1 MEFQTSETRNSV
13 PTEPVPEEPLDV
25 TTTAGTDKLDI
36 PWETIQAAQEA
47 DPTLQKIRELM
58 WNPDPPQNVNE
69 FGIDVVH
76 LWSQRKSLE
85 IINGGLHRN
94 YETPDGLIEHRQILV
109 PEPLRKRFLYW
120 VHGDPTSGHFGVQK
134 DDSETP
140 TLCLLVGVATRCGT
154 VRPTMR
160 HLLPIQKG
168 SNTAARCHEKRSRTR
183 AVSKVPY

>member
-1 MEFQTSETRNSV
+1 MEFQLLKLGTQFQRDQF
-13 PTEPVPEEPLDV
+13 PEEPKV

-58 WNPDPPQNVNE
+58 WNPDPPQDVNE
-69 FGIDVVH
+69 LGIDVVH

-85 IINGGLHRN
+85 IINGVIHRN

-120 VHGDPTSGHFGVQK
+120 VHGDPTSGHLEFRRQQ
-134 DDSETP
+134 
-140 TLCLLVGVATRCGT
+140 RN
-154 VRPTMR
+154 
-160 HLLPIQKG
+160 
-168 SNTAARCHEKRSRTR
+168 SNTMLIGRGGNEMWNCSSDDATLAADTEKVQHDR
-183 AVSKVPY
+183 KVP